1 MKCRKVLVILLI
13 CGVIAGVVGSS
24 ALAAPKK
31 SNKSSKAELTL
42 LDPFTLEAV
51 MLSNAAVS
59 DVMLTRQAIRVPLR
73 PNSRSAFRPD
83 WR

>member
-1 MKCRKVLVILLI
+1 MKCKRVILVLLVL
-13 CGVIAGVVGSS
+13 GLVAGIVGSS

-31 SNKSSKAELTL
+31 NDTSAKAQQTL
-42 LDPFTLEAV
+42 LDPFTLKTLTV
-51 MLSNAAVS
+51 SSVSVS

-73 PNSRSAFRPD
+73 PVCRSAFRPE

>member
-1 MKCRKVLVILLI
+1 MKCMKVLVILLI

-31 SNKSSKAELTL
+31 TSKAELTL

-51 MLSNAAVS
+51 MLSNAGVS